1 MTPLLAW
8 HGCRADGTTRHLK
21 VKELVGV
28 KTFLAG
34 DVELCKNAL
43 HGSVRAVDMLRYS
56 EGLWI
61 KRTLHEGKILHD
73 SDKIGSSERTVTA
86 ESDATQVVVDWA
98 FWCADRAV
106 RVHAVAALRQA
117 GMNTVAEEL
126 ASLEAI
132 TDKKSALAAF
142 NADYAVHTADYAVH
156 TADAAVRD
164 AAHAADAAANAAR
177 AGTAVARAAHA
188 VRAAASTA
196 VASTAVAYAA
206 STAHAAH
213 AAARAAASTA
223 DFAVDAAA
231 YASSTAHAANAA
243 ASTACAAADGT
254 EMNLLNAE
262 LERRL
267 LALMGLISEVTQ

>member
-1 MTPLLAW
+1 MTSLLAW
-8 HGCRADGTTRHLK
+8 HGTRADGTTRHLK
-21 VKELVGV
+21 IKEVVGV

-43 HGSVRAVDMLRYS
+43 HGSVRAVDMLRFS

-61 KRTLHEGKILHD
+61 KRTLHEGKILLAA
-73 SDKIGSSERTVTA
+73 DKIGSSERTVVA
-86 ESDATQVVVDWA
+86 EADATQVVVDWA

-106 RVHAVAALRQA
+106 RIHAVTALRQA
-117 GMNTVAEEL
+117 GMDTEAEKLVSL
-126 ASLEAI
+126 ATI
-132 TDKKSALAAF
+132 TDKKSALAAS
-142 NADYAVHTADYAVH
+142 NAAYAVH
-156 TADAAVRD
+156 
-164 AAHAADAAANAAR
+164 AAHFAAR
-177 AGTAVARAAHA
+177 AAAST
-188 VRAAASTA
+188 AAASTA

-243 ASTACAAADGT
+243 AATACAAADGT

-267 LALMGLISEVTQ
+267 LALMGLIEMEVTQ